1 MVLSSAVTMMD
12 VDVATIVVS
21 GLSCYYF
28 SVVVTMVHSSVAM
41 AVDVIT
47 SDADA
52 NLDRTHKKRSACLHS
67 SFYYLI
73 IRRLIRR
80 LSTLLHTVQYNY

>member
-1 MVLSSAVTMMD
+1 MVLSSAVMVMV
-12 VDVATIVVS
+12 VDVATTAVS

-28 SVVVTMVHSSVAM
+28 SVVVTMVHSSAVM

-47 SDADA
+47 LDADA

-73 IRRLIRR
+73 IRQLILH
-80 LSTLLHTVQYNY
+80 LSTLLHMVQYGC